1 MKKTQQLLIDMPQSA
16 ADFESSYWDYT
27 LEDSDDNTGYID
39 DDLLDSEDLFIAT

>member
-1 MKKTQQLLIDMPQSA
+1 MPQSA
-16 ADFESSYWDYT
+16 ADFESGYWDNT